1 MKKTLSVSPTR
12 KELLLGSVYIV
23 VELFALPYLLA
34 QVNLLLPEPLSE
46 GKLNAVFFIVNFG
59 AATLIFR
66 QLIEKTLRQ
75 TMKTLPATVFA
86 AIRGLLLYWAG
97 NLVVGMLILRL
108 NPDFSNVNDAAISA
122 MAEADFLPMAICTV
136 FFVPVAEELLFRGV
150 LFAGFYNR
158 IPVVAFLISTVVFSA
173 IHVIGYIPLYSWD
186 TLLLCLLQYIPP
198 SIALGWA
205 YAKSGSIL
213 SPVLMHITINAIGIF
228 VMR

>member
-1 MKKTLSVSPTR
+1 MVL
-12 KELLLGSVYIV
+12 
-23 VELFALPYLLA
+23 ELFALPYLLA

-46 GKLNAVFFIVNFG
+46 GKLNAVFFIINFG

-66 QLIEKTLRQ
+66 QLIQKTLRQ
-75 TMKTLPATVFA
+75 AINSLPATFLA

-97 NLVVGMLILRL
+97 NLLVGMLILQL
-108 NPDFSNVNDAAISA
+108 KPDFSNVNDAAISA

-158 IPVVAFLISTVVFSA
+158 SPAGAFLISTAVFSA
-173 IHVIGYIPLYSWD
+173 IHVMGYIPLYSWD

-205 YAKSGSIL
+205 YARSGSIL